1 MKSRTGGFSLIE
13 LLVVMV
19 VASILMMVAVPSY
32 RQSVIKSRRADAR
45 VALNDVAQRLERCY
59 TQFGAYDALDADGD
73 PACGI
78 ADGDE
83 IASKEGFYLVTVTV
97 AEVDGQMSY
106 SLSAAPQE
114 GQADDTDCENL
125 EIDAIGNR
133 SATGENT
140 AHCW

>member
-1 MKSRTGGFSLIE
+1 MKSGNRGFTLVE

-19 VASILMMVAVPSY
+19 VASILMMVAIPGY

-45 VALNDVAQRLERCY
+45 IALNDVAQRLERCY
-59 TQFGAYDALDADGD
+59 TQFGAYDAAG
-73 PACGI
+73 CGI

-97 AEVDGQMSY
+97 EEVDGLMTY

-125 EIDAIGNR
+125 EIDAVGNR

-140 AHCW
+140 DHCW

>member
-1 MKSRTGGFSLIE
+1 MKSRMSGFSLIE

-19 VASILMMVAVPSY
+19 IAGILTMVAVPSY

-59 TQFGAYDALDADGD
+59 TQFGAYDAAG
-73 PACGI
+73 CGI

-83 IASKEGFYLVTVTV
+83 VASKEGFYLVTVTIEDVDDV
-97 AEVDGQMSY
+97 ATY
-106 SLSAAPQE
+106 SLSAAPQ
-114 GQADDTDCENL
+114 GAQDDDTDCENL
-125 EIDAIGNR
+125 EMDALGNR

-140 AHCW
+140 THCW

>member
-1 MKSRTGGFSLIE
+1 MMRSRNGGFTLVE

-19 VASILMMVAVPSY
+19 VASILMMVAIPSY

-45 VALNDVAQRLERCY
+45 IALNDVAQRLERCY
-59 TQFGAYDALDADGD
+59 TQFGAYDAAD
-73 PACGI
+73 CGV

-97 AEVDGQMSY
+97 EEVDGQMTY

-125 EIDAIGNR
+125 EIDAVGNR
-133 SATGENT
+133 SATGDNT

>member
-1 MKSRTGGFSLIE
+1 MKSGNRGFTLVE

-19 VASILMMVAVPSY
+19 VASILMMVAIPSY
-32 RQSVIKSRRADAR
+32 RQSVIKARRADAR
-45 VALNDVAQRLERCY
+45 IALNDVAQRLERCY
-59 TQFGAYDALDADGD
+59 TQFGAYDAAD
-73 PACGI
+73 CGV

-83 IASKEGFYLVTVTV
+83 IASPEGFYLVTVTV
-97 AEVDGQMSY
+97 EEVDDQMTY

-125 EIDAIGNR
+125 EIDAVGNR